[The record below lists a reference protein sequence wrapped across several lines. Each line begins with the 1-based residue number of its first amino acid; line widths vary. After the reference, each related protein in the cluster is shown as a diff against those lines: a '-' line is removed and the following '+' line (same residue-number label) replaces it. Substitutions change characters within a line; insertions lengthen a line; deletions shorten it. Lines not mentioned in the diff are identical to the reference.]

1 MLQVGGNRAYLYE
14 TQSYSQLFSDIEF
27 MIEKNPE
34 TKFTLITRIPS
45 RRLLEQLD
53 INGLDTYWM
62 TEQDSNNSIKPDF
75 SSVVE
80 IFRQSK
86 DASDEQVM
94 VIDGLEFISD
104 RIGADQLLTEITIL
118 VDDLSKFNY
127 TCILCLDLLAMPAK
141 IATKLKYILETL
153 EISNEKVLV
162 TGNEDE
168 EYIEPSITPGEHMEY
183 ELGKDGNPRLVY
195 LSKLPRTGFSNN
207 ILVKRIL
214 QWRRMG
220 LDVSE
225 IEPALKYR
233 EDKAY
238 ELYKSVE
245 EKVRRAV
252 DLDRFI
258 NSNSDSINTSELA
271 TDIFRLRQLTGLD
284 DLEKKYYKSTD

>member
-1 MLQVGGNRAYLYE
+1 MLQVGGNRAYLYQ
-14 TQSYSQLFSDIEF
+14 TQTYSQLFSDLEY

-34 TKFTLITRIPS
+34 TRFTLISRVPS

-53 INGLDTYWM
+53 LNGLDTYWV
-62 TEQDSNNSIKPDF
+62 TEQDTNDSIKPDF
-75 SSVVE
+75 TS
-80 IFRQSK
+80 IYKILNQYK
-86 DASDEQVM
+86 DASNEQVI
-94 VIDGLEFISD
+94 VIEGLEFICD
-104 RIGADQLLTEITIL
+104 RIGPDALLSEITRL

-127 TCILCLDLLAMPAK
+127 TCILCLDLLAMPTK
-141 IATKLKYILETL
+141 IATKLKYSLEIL
-153 EISNEKVLV
+153 EISDEDVSV
-162 TGNEDE
+162 TEYE
-168 EYIEPSITPGEHMEY
+168 EEHVEPSMAPGEHMEY

-195 LSKLPRTGFSNN
+195 LSKLPRLGFSNN

-225 IEPALKYR
+225 IEPALKYQ

-258 NSNSDSINTSELA
+258 NSNSSSINASDLA
-271 TDIFRLRQLTGLD
+271 TDIFRLRQLTGLEE
-284 DLEKKYYKSTD
+284 LERKYYQSTD

>member
-1 MLQVGGNRAYLYE
+1 MVQVGGNRAYLYQ
-14 TQSYSQLFSDIEF
+14 TQTYSQLFSDLEFWIER
-27 MIEKNPE
+27 NPE
-34 TKFTLITRIPS
+34 TRFTLITRIPS

-53 INGLDTYWM
+53 LNDLDTYWI
-62 TEQDSNNSIKPDF
+62 TEQDSKNSVKPDF
-75 SSVVE
+75 TS
-80 IFRQSK
+80 IYKILGQDK
-86 DASDEQVM
+86 DTSNEQVI
-94 VIDGLEFISD
+94 VIEGLEFICD
-104 RIGADQLLTEITIL
+104 RIGPDALLSAITRL
-118 VDDLSKFNY
+118 VDDLSMFNY

-141 IATKLKYILETL
+141 IATKLKYALEIL
-153 EISNEKVLV
+153 EISDEDVLV
-162 TGNEDE
+162 TEYE
-168 EYIEPSITPGEHMEY
+168 EEHVEPSITPGEHMEY

-195 LSKLPRTGFSNN
+195 LSKLPRSGFSNN

-225 IEPALKYR
+225 IEPALNYQ

-238 ELYKSVE
+238 DLYKSVE

-258 NSNSDSINTSELA
+258 NSNSSSINASDLA

-284 DLEKKYYKSTD
+284 ELERKYYNSTD

>member
-1 MLQVGGNRAYLYE
+1 MLQVGGNRAYLYQ
-14 TQSYSQLFSDIEF
+14 TQTYSQLFSDLEY

-34 TKFTLITRIPS
+34 TKFTLITRVPS

-53 INGLDTYWM
+53 LNGLDTYWV
-62 TEQDSNNSIKPDF
+62 TEQDTNDSIKPDF
-75 SSVVE
+75 RSIYE
-80 IFRQSK
+80 ILNQYK
-86 DASDEQVM
+86 DASKEQVI
-94 VIDGLEFISD
+94 VIEGLEFICD
-104 RIGADQLLTEITIL
+104 RIGPDALLSEITRL
-118 VDDLSKFNY
+118 VDDLSMFNY

-141 IATKLKYILETL
+141 IATKLNYALEIL
-153 EISNEKVLV
+153 EISDEHVLV
-162 TGNEDE
+162 TEYE
-168 EYIEPSITPGEHMEY
+168 EEHVEPSITPGEHMEF

-195 LSKLPRTGFSNN
+195 LSKLPRLGFSNN

-225 IEPALKYR
+225 IEPALNYQ

-258 NSNSDSINTSELA
+258 NSNSSSINASDLA
-271 TDIFRLRQLTGLD
+271 TDIFRLRQLTGLEE
-284 DLEKKYYKSTD
+284 LERKYYHSTD

>member
-1 MLQVGGNRAYLYE
+1 MLQVGGNRAYLYQ
-14 TQSYSQLFSDIEF
+14 TQTYSQLFSDLEY

-34 TKFTLITRIPS
+34 TRFTLITRVPS

-53 INGLDTYWM
+53 LNGLDTYWV
-62 TEQDSNNSIKPDF
+62 TEQDTNDSIKPDF
-75 SSVVE
+75 TS
-80 IFRQSK
+80 IYKFLNQNK
-86 DASDEQVM
+86 DASNEQVI
-94 VIDGLEFISD
+94 VIEGLEFICD
-104 RIGADQLLTEITIL
+104 RIGPEVLLSEITRL
-118 VDDLSKFNY
+118 VDDLSMFNY
-127 TCILCLDLLAMPAK
+127 TCILCLDLLAMPTK
-141 IATKLKYILETL
+141 IATKLKYSLEIL
-153 EISNEKVLV
+153 EISDEDVSV
-162 TGNEDE
+162 TEYE
-168 EYIEPSITPGEHMEY
+168 EEHVEPSMAPGEHMEY

-195 LSKLPRTGFSNN
+195 LSKLPRLGFSNN

-225 IEPALKYR
+225 IEPALKYQ

-258 NSNSDSINTSELA
+258 NSNSSSINASDLA
-271 TDIFRLRQLTGLD
+271 TDIFRLRQLTGLEE
-284 DLEKKYYKSTD
+284 LERKYYQSTD

>member
-1 MLQVGGNRAYLYE
+1 MLQLGGNRAYLYE

-34 TKFTLITRIPS
+34 TRFTLITRIPS

-62 TEQDSNNSIKPDF
+62 TEQDTNNSIKPDF

-86 DASDEQVM
+86 DGSDEQVM

-104 RIGADQLLTEITIL
+104 RIGADQILSEITIL

-127 TCILCLDLLAMPAK
+127 TCIFCIDLLAMPAK

-153 EISNEKVLV
+153 EISNEKIQV
-162 TGNEDE
+162 TANEDE

-225 IEPALKYR
+225 IEPALKYQG
-233 EDKAY
+233 DKAY

-258 NSNSDSINTSELA
+258 NSNSDSINASELA

>member
-1 MLQVGGNRAYLYE
+1 MLQVGGNRAYLYQ
-14 TQSYSQLFSDIEF
+14 TQTYSQLFSDLEY

-34 TKFTLITRIPS
+34 TKFTLITRVPS

-53 INGLDTYWM
+53 LNGLDTYWV
-62 TEQDSNNSIKPDF
+62 TEQDTNDSIKPDF
-75 SSVVE
+75 RSIYE
-80 IFRQSK
+80 ILNQYK
-86 DASDEQVM
+86 DASKEQVI
-94 VIDGLEFISD
+94 VIEGLEFICD
-104 RIGADQLLTEITIL
+104 RIGPDALLSEITRL
-118 VDDLSKFNY
+118 VDDLSMFNY

-141 IATKLKYILETL
+141 IATKLNYALEIL
-153 EISNEKVLV
+153 EISNEHVLV
-162 TGNEDE
+162 TEYE
-168 EYIEPSITPGEHMEY
+168 EEHVEPSITPGEHMEF

-195 LSKLPRTGFSNN
+195 LSKLPRLGFSNN

-225 IEPALKYR
+225 IEPALNYQ

-258 NSNSDSINTSELA
+258 NSNSSSINASDLA
-271 TDIFRLRQLTGLD
+271 TDIFRLRQLTGLEE
-284 DLEKKYYKSTD
+284 LERKYYHSTD

>member
-1 MLQVGGNRAYLYE
+1 MLQLGGNRAYLYE

-34 TKFTLITRIPS
+34 TRFTLITRIPS

-62 TEQDSNNSIKPDF
+62 TEQDTNNSIKPDF

-86 DASDEQVM
+86 DGSDEQVM

-104 RIGADQLLTEITIL
+104 RIGADQLLSQITIL

-127 TCILCLDLLAMPAK
+127 TCILCIDLLAMPAK

-153 EISNEKVLV
+153 EISNEKIQV
-162 TGNEDE
+162 TANEDE

-225 IEPALKYR
+225 IEPALKYQG
-233 EDKAY
+233 DKAY

-258 NSNSDSINTSELA
+258 NSNSDSINASELA

>member
-86 DASDEQVM
+86 DAYDEQVM

-233 EDKAY
+233 EDRAY

>member
-1 MLQVGGNRAYLYE
+1 MLQLGGNRAYLYE

-34 TKFTLITRIPS
+34 TRFTLITRIPS

-62 TEQDSNNSIKPDF
+62 TEQDTNNSIKPDF

-86 DASDEQVM
+86 DASNEQVM

-153 EISNEKVLV
+153 EISNEKIQV

-233 EDKAY
+233 EDRAY

-258 NSNSDSINTSELA
+258 NSNSDSINASELA

>member
-1 MLQVGGNRAYLYE
+1 MLQVGGNRAYLYQ
-14 TQSYSQLFSDIEF
+14 TQTYSQLFSDLEY

-34 TKFTLITRIPS
+34 TRFTLITRVPS

-53 INGLDTYWM
+53 LNGLDTYWV
-62 TEQDSNNSIKPDF
+62 TEQDTNDSIKPDF
-75 SSVVE
+75 TS
-80 IFRQSK
+80 IYKILNQYK
-86 DASDEQVM
+86 DASNEQVI
-94 VIDGLEFISD
+94 VIEGLEFICD
-104 RIGADQLLTEITIL
+104 RIGPEVLLSEITRL
-118 VDDLSKFNY
+118 VDDLSMFNY
-127 TCILCLDLLAMPAK
+127 TCILCLDLLAMPTK
-141 IATKLKYILETL
+141 IATKLKYSLEIL
-153 EISNEKVLV
+153 EISDEDVSV
-162 TGNEDE
+162 TEYE
-168 EYIEPSITPGEHMEY
+168 EEHVEPSMAPGEHMEY

-195 LSKLPRTGFSNN
+195 LSKLPRLGFSNN

-225 IEPALKYR
+225 IEPALKYQ

-258 NSNSDSINTSELA
+258 NSNSSSINASDLA
-271 TDIFRLRQLTGLD
+271 TDIFRLRQLTGLEE
-284 DLEKKYYKSTD
+284 LERKYYQSTD

>member
-1 MLQVGGNRAYLYE
+1 
-14 TQSYSQLFSDIEF
+14 
-27 MIEKNPE
+27 MIERNPE
-34 TKFTLITRIPS
+34 TRFTLITRIPS

-53 INGLDTYWM
+53 LNDLDTYWI
-62 TEQDSNNSIKPDF
+62 TEQDSNNSVKPDF
-75 SSVVE
+75 TS
-80 IFRQSK
+80 IYQILGRHK
-86 DASDEQVM
+86 DTSNEQVI
-94 VIDGLEFISD
+94 VIEGLEFICD
-104 RIGADQLLTEITIL
+104 RIGPDALLSAITRL
-118 VDDLSKFNY
+118 VDDLSMFNY

-141 IATKLKYILETL
+141 IATKLKYALEIL
-153 EISNEKVLV
+153 EISDEDVLV
-162 TGNEDE
+162 TEYE
-168 EYIEPSITPGEHMEY
+168 EEHVEPSITPGEHMEY

-195 LSKLPRTGFSNN
+195 LSKIPRLGFSNN

-225 IEPALKYR
+225 IEPALNYQ

-238 ELYKSVE
+238 DLYKSVE

-258 NSNSDSINTSELA
+258 NSNSSSINASDLA

-284 DLEKKYYKSTD
+284 ELERKYYNSTD

>member
-86 DASDEQVM
+86 DAYDEQVM

-118 VDDLSKFNY
+118 VDDLSNFNY

-153 EISNEKVLV
+153 EISNEKISSCISPFIIHSAV
-162 TGNEDE
+162 
-168 EYIEPSITPGEHMEY
+168 IFPAPP
-183 ELGKDGNPRLVY
+183 ELTIPILLKPPHIYKFFISGVSPR
-195 LSKLPRTGFSNN
+195 R
-207 ILVKRIL
+207 
-214 QWRRMG
+214 
-220 LDVSE
+220 
-225 IEPALKYR
+225 
-233 EDKAY
+233 
-238 ELYKSVE
+238 
-245 EKVRRAV
+245 
-252 DLDRFI
+252 
-258 NSNSDSINTSELA
+258 
-271 TDIFRLRQLTGLD
+271 
-284 DLEKKYYKSTD
+284 

>member
-62 TEQDSNNSIKPDF
+62 TEQDTNNSIKPDF

-86 DASDEQVM
+86 DAYDEQVM

>member
-34 TKFTLITRIPS
+34 TRFTLITRIPS

-62 TEQDSNNSIKPDF
+62 TEQDTNNSIKPDIL
-75 SSVVE
+75 SIVE
-80 IFRQSK
+80 IMGQNK
-86 DASDEQVM
+86 DDSDEQVM

-104 RIGADQLLTEITIL
+104 KIGADQLLSEITIL

-153 EISNEKVLV
+153 EISNEKIQV

-225 IEPALKYR
+225 IEPALKYQ

-258 NSNSDSINTSELA
+258 NSNSDSINASELA

>member
-1 MLQVGGNRAYLYE
+1 MVQVGGNRAYLYQ
-14 TQSYSQLFSDIEF
+14 TQTYSQLFSDLEFLIER
-27 MIEKNPE
+27 NPE
-34 TKFTLITRIPS
+34 TRFTLITRIPS

-53 INGLDTYWM
+53 LNDLDTYWI
-62 TEQDSNNSIKPDF
+62 TEQDSKNSVKPDF
-75 SSVVE
+75 TS
-80 IFRQSK
+80 IYKILGRDK
-86 DASDEQVM
+86 DTSNEQVI
-94 VIDGLEFISD
+94 VIEGLEFICD
-104 RIGADQLLTEITIL
+104 RIGPDALLSAITRL
-118 VDDLSKFNY
+118 VDDLSMFNY

-141 IATKLKYILETL
+141 IATKLKYALEVL
-153 EISNEKVLV
+153 EISNEDVLV
-162 TGNEDE
+162 TEYKE
-168 EYIEPSITPGEHMEY
+168 EHVEPSITPGEHMEY

-195 LSKLPRTGFSNN
+195 LSKLPRSGFSNN

-225 IEPALKYR
+225 IEPALNYQ

-238 ELYKSVE
+238 DLYKSVE

-258 NSNSDSINTSELA
+258 NSNSSSINASDLA

-284 DLEKKYYKSTD
+284 ELERKYYNSTD

>member
-1 MLQVGGNRAYLYE
+1 MLQVGGNRAYLYQ
-14 TQSYSQLFSDIEF
+14 TQTYSQLFSDLEY

-34 TKFTLITRIPS
+34 TKFTLITRVPS

-53 INGLDTYWM
+53 LNGLDTYWV
-62 TEQDSNNSIKPDF
+62 TEQDTNDSVKPDF
-75 SSVVE
+75 TS
-80 IFRQSK
+80 IYKILNRYK
-86 DASDEQVM
+86 DASKEQVI
-94 VIDGLEFISD
+94 VIEGLEFICD
-104 RIGADQLLTEITIL
+104 RIGPDALLSEITRL
-118 VDDLSKFNY
+118 VDDLSMFNY

-141 IATKLKYILETL
+141 IATKLKYALEIL
-153 EISNEKVLV
+153 EISDEHVLV
-162 TGNEDE
+162 TEYEDE
-168 EYIEPSITPGEHMEY
+168 HVESTITPGEHMEF

-195 LSKLPRTGFSNN
+195 LSKLPRLGFSNN

-225 IEPALKYR
+225 IEPALKYQ

-258 NSNSDSINTSELA
+258 NSNSSSINASDLA
-271 TDIFRLRQLTGLD
+271 TDIFRLRQLTGLEE
-284 DLEKKYYKSTD
+284 LERKYYQSTD

>member
-1 MLQVGGNRAYLYE
+1 
-14 TQSYSQLFSDIEF
+14 

-62 TEQDSNNSIKPDF
+62 TEQDTNNSIKPDF

>member
-1 MLQVGGNRAYLYE
+1 MVQVGGNRAYLYQ
-14 TQSYSQLFSDIEF
+14 TQTYSQLFSDLEFLIER
-27 MIEKNPE
+27 NPE
-34 TKFTLITRIPS
+34 TRFTLITRIPS

-53 INGLDTYWM
+53 LNDLDTYWI
-62 TEQDSNNSIKPDF
+62 TEQDSKNSVKPDF
-75 SSVVE
+75 TS
-80 IFRQSK
+80 IYKILGQDK
-86 DASDEQVM
+86 DTSNEQVI
-94 VIDGLEFISD
+94 VIEGLEFICD
-104 RIGADQLLTEITIL
+104 RIGPDALLSAITRL
-118 VDDLSKFNY
+118 VDDLSMFNY

-141 IATKLKYILETL
+141 IATKLKYALEIL
-153 EISNEKVLV
+153 EISDEDVLV
-162 TGNEDE
+162 TEYE
-168 EYIEPSITPGEHMEY
+168 EEHVEPSITPGEHMEY

-195 LSKLPRTGFSNN
+195 LSKLPRSGFSNN

-225 IEPALKYR
+225 IEPALNYQ

-238 ELYKSVE
+238 DLYKSVE

-258 NSNSDSINTSELA
+258 NSNSSSINASDLA

-284 DLEKKYYKSTD
+284 ELERKYYNSTD

>member
-1 MLQVGGNRAYLYE
+1 MLQVGGNRAYLYQ
-14 TQSYSQLFSDIEF
+14 TQTYSQLFSDLEH

-34 TKFTLITRIPS
+34 TRFTLITRVPS

-53 INGLDTYWM
+53 LNVLDTYWV
-62 TEQDSNNSIKPDF
+62 TEQDTNDSIKPDF
-75 SSVVE
+75 TS
-80 IFRQSK
+80 IYKILNQNK
-86 DASDEQVM
+86 DASKEQVM
-94 VIDGLEFISD
+94 VIEGLEFIAD
-104 RIGADQLLTEITIL
+104 RIGPDALLSEITRL
-118 VDDLSKFNY
+118 VDDLSMFNY

-141 IATKLKYILETL
+141 IATKLKYTL
-153 EISNEKVLV
+153 ESLEFSDEHILV
-162 TGNEDE
+162 TEYE
-168 EYIEPSITPGEHMEY
+168 EEHIEPSITPGEHMEY

-195 LSKLPRTGFSNN
+195 LSKLPRLGFSNN

-225 IEPALKYR
+225 IEPALKYQ

-238 ELYKSVE
+238 ELYKLVE

-258 NSNSDSINTSELA
+258 NSNSSSISASDLA
-271 TDIFRLRQLTGLD
+271 TDIFRLRQLTGLEE
-284 DLEKKYYKSTD
+284 LERKYYKSTD

>member
-1 MLQVGGNRAYLYE
+1 MLQVGDNRAYLYQ
-14 TQSYSQLFSDIEF
+14 TQTYSQLFSDLEH

-34 TKFTLITRIPS
+34 TRFTLITRVPS

-53 INGLDTYWM
+53 LNVLDTYWV
-62 TEQDSNNSIKPDF
+62 TEQDTNDSIKPDF
-75 SSVVE
+75 TS
-80 IFRQSK
+80 IYKILNQNK
-86 DASDEQVM
+86 DASKEQVM
-94 VIDGLEFISD
+94 VIEGLEFIAD
-104 RIGADQLLTEITIL
+104 RIGPDALLSEITRL
-118 VDDLSKFNY
+118 VDDLSMFNY

-141 IATKLKYILETL
+141 IATKLKYTL
-153 EISNEKVLV
+153 ESLEFSDEHILV
-162 TGNEDE
+162 TEYE
-168 EYIEPSITPGEHMEY
+168 EEHIEPSITPGEHMEY

-195 LSKLPRTGFSNN
+195 LSKLPRLGFSNN

-225 IEPALKYR
+225 IEPALKYQ

-238 ELYKSVE
+238 ELYKLVE

-258 NSNSDSINTSELA
+258 NSNSSSISASDLA
-271 TDIFRLRQLTGLD
+271 TDIFRLRQLTGLEE
-284 DLEKKYYKSTD
+284 LERKYYKSTD

>member
-1 MLQVGGNRAYLYE
+1 MLQVGGNRAYLYQ
-14 TQSYSQLFSDIEF
+14 TQTYSQLFSDLEY

-34 TKFTLITRIPS
+34 TKFTLITRVPS

-53 INGLDTYWM
+53 LNGLDTYWV
-62 TEQDSNNSIKPDF
+62 TEQDTNDSVKPDF
-75 SSVVE
+75 TS
-80 IFRQSK
+80 IYKILNRYK
-86 DASDEQVM
+86 DASKEQVI
-94 VIDGLEFISD
+94 VIEGLEFICD
-104 RIGADQLLTEITIL
+104 RIGPDALLSEITRL
-118 VDDLSKFNY
+118 VDDLSMFNY

-141 IATKLKYILETL
+141 IATKLNYALEIL
-153 EISNEKVLV
+153 EISDEHVLV
-162 TGNEDE
+162 TEYEDE
-168 EYIEPSITPGEHMEY
+168 HVESTITPGEHMEF

-195 LSKLPRTGFSNN
+195 LSKLPRLGFSNN

-225 IEPALKYR
+225 IEPALKYQ

-258 NSNSDSINTSELA
+258 NSNSSSINASDLA
-271 TDIFRLRQLTGLD
+271 TDIFRLRQLTGLEE
-284 DLEKKYYKSTD
+284 LERKYYQSTD